1 MEAQS
6 DDDLKGDSPGMNRWI
21 IALAVVLVATVV
33 DGFAWR
39 WKEDPHRKWLRAPAW
54 FLVLGAILALIW
66 AG

>member
-1 MEAQS
+1 
-6 DDDLKGDSPGMNRWI
+6 MNRWI
-21 IALAVVLVATVV
+21 IALAVISVATVV

-39 WKEDPHRKWLRAPAW
+39 WKDDPRRKWLRVPAW